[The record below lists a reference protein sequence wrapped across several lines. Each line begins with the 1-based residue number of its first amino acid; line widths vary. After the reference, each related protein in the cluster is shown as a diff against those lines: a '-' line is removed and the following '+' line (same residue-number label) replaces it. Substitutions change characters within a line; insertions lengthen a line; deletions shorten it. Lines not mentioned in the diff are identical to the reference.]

1 MLNEQIVKDVSE
13 LHARLLDHRPVL
25 QGHINYFVKEFEEK
39 RGDREKERL
48 EKASIELKAMNET
61 LLPESLDAM
70 KVYLAN
76 VSAKLKVATE
86 VCYKIEEKGNNV
98 ESAILE
104 EGRQRRNR
112 DWEAYYA
119 SQLKKCE
126 IVDTDFE
133 EQVKTLH
140 HHYNELEDK
149 LTNSSNL
156 AAQ

>member
-1 MLNEQIVKDVSE
+1 MLNEQVVKDISE

-25 QGHINYFVKEFEEK
+25 QGHINYFIKEFEEK
-39 RGDREKERL
+39 RGDREQERL
-48 EKASIELKAMNET
+48 DKISKEIMKMNET

-70 KVYLAN
+70 QVYLAN

-86 VCYKIEEKGNNV
+86 VCYKIEEKGNSV
-98 ESAILE
+98 ESSVLE
-104 EGRQRRNR
+104 EGRQRRNK
-112 DWEAYYA
+112 DWEVYTNR
-119 SQLKKCE
+119 QLKRCE
-126 IVDTDFE
+126 NIDKDFE

-140 HHYNELEDK
+140 RHYNELEDK